1 MKRLA
6 LVSATIIALFSCKK
20 DTAPQKQ
27 YQECPLQYSVNK
39 WLKYGDTMVVAVCK
53 LNNQEPIGPI
63 DSVVLEYMPTYD
75 ASRMLLMSE
84 RWSYDFD
91 VFKLDRNYSG
101 SVNATTDILRCR
113 IMQDLGHAI
122 LLNVRYNTQ

>member
-1 MKRLA
+1 
-6 LVSATIIALFSCKK
+6 
-20 DTAPQKQ
+20 
-27 YQECPLQYSVNK
+27 
-39 WLKYGDTMVVAVCK
+39 
-53 LNNQEPIGPI
+53 
-63 DSVVLEYMPTYD
+63 LEYMPTYD